1 MSGRFLAAPLF
12 IATALISRLNV
23 KKDSRYFIY
32 LLIFGVIGITSPRS
46 PLLSDSYYPQTLT
59 LEEKLDQKGISDE
72 RAFYYETTGLLSN
85 INRENNVPAGTWI
98 WGFWEYDEEQRTVEI
113 SNASGV
119 IGYESGPSVH
129 WIDHNALL
137 DALLA
142 RLPIRD
148 AEKWRIGRIGHF
160 KRAIPAGYLGTLESG
175 DTMISDPYLRVYYE
189 KLSTVI
195 TGKLFTQERWIEIWN
210 FNTGRYEE
218 LIARYVED
226 NSTN

>member
-12 IATALISRLNV
+12 IAAALISRLNV
-23 KKDSRYFIY
+23 HKDNRYFIY
-32 LLIFGVIGITSPRS
+32 ILIFGVIGITSPRS
-46 PLLSDSYYPQTLT
+46 PLLSDSYYPATLSF
-59 LEEKLDQKGISDE
+59 EEKLDKRGISDE
-72 RAFYYETTGLLSN
+72 RAFYYETTGFLFTS
-85 INRENNVPAGTWI
+85 RENEFPAARWL
-98 WGFWEYDEEQRTVEI
+98 WGFWEYDEEERTVQI

-129 WIDHNALL
+129 WIDNNALL

-160 KRAIPAGYLGTLESG
+160 KRATPVGYLETLESG
-175 DTMISDPYLRVYYE
+175 DNMISDAYLRVYYE

-195 TGKLFTQERWIEIWN
+195 TGRLFTRERWIEIWN
-210 FNTGRYEE
+210 FNTGRYDE
-218 LIARYVED
+218 LITRYVEG